1 MKYWF
6 GASKNEME
14 LPAPPSLLLGSE
26 WIQGGNL
33 QLQVPSSRHHPYIF
47 CLILRHSSELHW
59 CDPLSILQL
68 LSVFVIKQ
76 HLPAHWTYS
85 GLHLDIVL
93 WNHSKLFSLLYLQ
106 FYSLHLILTTQTP
119 NGVGTQRV
127 KHFYCFYNQNG
138 SFDSYCKFKW
148 LHSSLQRAAT
158 QRKISTYQTSKLF
171 FFQHLIQL
179 KSSWW
184 SLRNQCARHSDK
196 KENSW
201 R

>member
-1 MKYWF
+1 MKW
-6 GASKNEME
+6 NCRH
-14 LPAPPSLLLGSE
+14 LLLHYSAPSE
-26 WIQGGNL
+26 FKGEISNSKCL
-33 QLQVPSSRHHPYIF
+33 LHVIIPISSVWSWDTRLNSTDVID
-47 CLILRHSSELHW
+47 W
-59 CDPLSILQL
+59 SILQL

-119 NGVGTQRV
+119 NGIGTQRV

-138 SFDSYCKFKW
+138 CFESYCKFKW

-171 FFQHLIQL
+171 STLDTIKVVL
-179 KSSWW
+179 VKSP
-184 SLRNQCARHSDK
+184 
-196 KENSW
+196 
-201 R
+201 